1 MRRLLFLLLLSV
13 SFFAQAEQT
22 DEYEEGFFTAYLNR
36 AIEKAMSNDEA
47 KDEPLRYGRHITK
60 YVSAPQFGGY
70 VIGKYGYSTE
80 NDADRNSFECRMV
93 RMYRIGLK
101 VLLTEC

>member
-47 KDEPLRYGRHITK
+47 KPGTVEEYAASKRDK
-60 YVSAPQFGGY
+60 
-70 VIGKYGYSTE
+70 GK
-80 NDADRNSFECRMV
+80 AD
-93 RMYRIGLK
+93 
-101 VLLTEC
+101 